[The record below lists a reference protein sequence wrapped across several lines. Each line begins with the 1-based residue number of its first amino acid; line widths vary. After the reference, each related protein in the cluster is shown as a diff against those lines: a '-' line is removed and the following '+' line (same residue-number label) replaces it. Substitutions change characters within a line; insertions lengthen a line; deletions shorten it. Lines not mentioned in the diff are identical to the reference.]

1 MKFIKRFFLIL
12 FLLIILIYVTN
23 ITSIPDSIILFQNE
37 ELNLGTIIGVNLDE
51 ENPNYQVVQTSSSV
65 QNTDAVEKKKVAV
78 KLFNLINVKEIE
90 VNRVPNTTVIPLGNL
105 IGLKLYTSGVLVI
118 GMTEI
123 EGKKPYENSGIE
135 EGDMIVEVNNKE
147 VTCTAELI
155 STVNEA
161 KGEDLNIKYVR
172 DGVEYVANIEPIR
185 TEKNEYKLGLWV
197 RDGAAGIGTMTY
209 YEPQTGKFAALG
221 HGIIDIDTEDLINIS
236 SGELVSSRI
245 ASIVKGEEG
254 SPGEIKGSISSGYT
268 IGEINSNTGFG
279 IYGNVKDTSRL
290 NINSNNEL
298 EVANRDEIKTGK
310 ATILLNLESEV
321 RKEYEIEITK
331 IFRNNNVNNKSMLIK
346 VTDEKLLELTGGI
359 IQGMSGA
366 PIIQNGKFVG
376 AVTHV
381 LVNDP
386 TSGYAVFGDLMI
398 KESREVN

>member
-37 ELNLGTIIGVNLDE
+37 ELNLGTIIGVHLDE
-51 ENPNYQVVQTSSSV
+51 ESPNYQVVQTSSSL
-65 QNTDAVEKKKVAV
+65 QNVNAVEKKKVTV
-78 KLFNLINVKEIE
+78 SLFNLINVKEIE
-90 VNRVPNTTVIPLGNL
+90 VNTIPNTTVIPLGNL

-135 EGDMIVEVNNKE
+135 EGDMIVEVNNRE

-155 STVNEA
+155 SSVNDA
-161 KGEDLNIKYVR
+161 KGEDLNIKYIR
-172 DGVEYVANIEPIR
+172 DGVEYVANIEPIK

-209 YEPQTGKFAALG
+209 YEPQTQKFAALG

-236 SGELVSSRI
+236 SGELVTSRI

-254 SPGEIKGSISSGYT
+254 SPGEIKGSISNGYT
-268 IGEINSNTGFG
+268 IGNINSNTGFG
-279 IYGNVKDTSRL
+279 IYGNVTDTSRL
-290 NINSNNEL
+290 NINSNNEY

-310 ATILLNLESEV
+310 ATILLNLENEV

-331 IFRNNNVNNKSMLIK
+331 IYRNNNTNNKSMLIK

-386 TSGYAVFGDLMI
+386 STGYAVFGDLMI
-398 KESREVN
+398 KQSREVN

>member
-12 FLLIILIYVTN
+12 FLFIILIYVTN

-37 ELNLGTIIGVNLDE
+37 KLNLGTIIGIHLDE
-51 ENPNYQVVQTSSSV
+51 ENSNYNVVQTSSSL
-65 QNTDAVEKKKVAV
+65 QNANAVEKNKVAV
-78 KLFNLINVKEIE
+78 KLFNLINVKEVE
-90 VNRVPNTTVIPLGNL
+90 VNRMPNTTVIPLGNL

-172 DGVEYVANIEPIR
+172 DGIEYIANIEPIK

-209 YEPQTGKFAALG
+209 YEPQTEKFAALG
-221 HGIIDIDTEDLINIS
+221 HGIIDMDTEDLINIS

-290 NINSNNEL
+290 NINNSNEL
-298 EVANRDEIKTGK
+298 EVAGRDEIKTGK
-310 ATILLNLESEV
+310 ATILLNLENEV

-331 IFRNNNVNNKSMLIK
+331 IFRNNNANNKSMLIK

-398 KESREVN
+398 KQSREVN

>member
-37 ELNLGTIIGVNLDE
+37 ELNLGTIIGVHLDE
-51 ENPNYQVVQTSSSV
+51 ENPNYQVVQTSSPL

-90 VNRVPNTTVIPLGNL
+90 VNTIPNTTVIPLGNL

-172 DGVEYVANIEPIR
+172 DGVEHVANIEPIR

-221 HGIIDIDTEDLINIS
+221 HGIIDIDTENLINIS

-290 NINSNNEL
+290 NINNSNEL

-310 ATILLNLESEV
+310 ATILLNLENEV